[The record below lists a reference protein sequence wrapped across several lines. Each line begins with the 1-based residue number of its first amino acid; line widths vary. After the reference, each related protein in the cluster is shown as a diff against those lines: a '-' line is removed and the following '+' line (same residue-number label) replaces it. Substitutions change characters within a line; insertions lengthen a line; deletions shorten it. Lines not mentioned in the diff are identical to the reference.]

1 MRAEIKLDLR
11 GSTLKKTI
19 LLAAMLAV
27 ALTVVV
33 PVAAVAQVERE
44 SEQDV
49 ESGGVD
55 QSFSITGSSSNSSQC
70 APIQSVAQTG
80 NAQDLIGVIDTA
92 REEGGD
98 VTFEEGGSSITL
110 SPELATECVQE
121 VNQAASAS
129 DGAEKKATPPPA
141 PVPPPAPAPKA
152 APAPVPAPVSAPESA
167 VKGAEAVKEAE
178 AVKGAE
184 GKSLPQSGGNL
195 TPIFA
200 LGVGVLLMVGGIV
213 ALRIIK

>member
-1 MRAEIKLDLR
+1 M
-11 GSTLKKTI
+11 KKTI
-19 LLAAMLAV
+19 LLAAMLV
-27 ALTVVV
+27 VGLTVIAPVV
-33 PVAAVAQVERE
+33 AVAQVERE

-49 ESGGVD
+49 ESGAVD
-55 QSFSITGSSSNSSQC
+55 QSFSVTGSSNSSQC

-98 VTFEEGGSSITL
+98 VTFEDGGSSVSL

-121 VNQAASAS
+121 VNQSASAS
-129 DGAEKKATPPPA
+129 GGAEKKASPPPA
-141 PVPPPAPAPKA
+141 PVPPLAPAPPPAPTSKP
-152 APAPVPAPVSAPESA
+152 APAPVPAPAPAPASA
-167 VKGAEAVKEAE
+167 VKGAEAVKEVEAVKAAE
-178 AVKGAE
+178 AVNVAE

-195 TPIFA
+195 IPIFA
-200 LGVGVLLMVGGIV
+200 LGAGVLLVAGGIV

>member
-1 MRAEIKLDLR
+1 
-11 GSTLKKTI
+11 
-19 LLAAMLAV
+19 MLAV

-80 NAQDLIGVIDTA
+80 NAQDLIGVIGTA

-184 GKSLPQSGGNL
+184 TVKGAQGKSLPQSGGNL

>member
-1 MRAEIKLDLR
+1 
-11 GSTLKKTI
+11 
-19 LLAAMLAV
+19 MLAM
-27 ALTVVV
+27 ALTVV
-33 PVAAVAQVERE
+33 PVAQVERE

-49 ESGGVD
+49 ESGAVD
-55 QSFSITGSSSNSSQC
+55 QSFSVTGSSNSSQC

-98 VTFEEGGSSITL
+98 VTFEDGGSSVSL

-121 VNQAASAS
+121 ANQSASAS
-129 DGAEKKATPPPA
+129 GGAEKKASPPPA
-141 PVPPPAPAPKA
+141 PVPPPAPAPPPAPTSKP
-152 APAPVPAPVSAPESA
+152 APAPVPAPAPAPASA
-167 VKGAEAVKEAE
+167 VKGAEVVKDAE
-178 AVKGAE
+178 AVKAAE

-200 LGVGVLLMVGGIV
+200 LAVGVLLVAGGIV